1 MSTIKVNRLESTS
14 TANGG
19 IDIDTDGHV
28 QFDGLQLPTEGALS
42 NRNMFINGEAAVA
55 QRSTSVTGVTTGGTS
70 NQSVDLFR
78 GSIASLGTWTNS
90 QDTDT
95 PDGFSKS
102 FKLECTTAN
111 ASPGSG
117 SVLAIDL
124 MLEAQNLQRLGY
136 GTSGAKV
143 ATLSFYVKSNK
154 TGAATVTILQ
164 PDNSNRCINPSYTI
178 NAADT
183 WERKTITLPADTSG
197 VINNDN
203 GRGLIIEM
211 WLNSGSTYTGGS
223 NQNDWTTLD
232 NTNRNA
238 SNLGLGGSTADYW
251 QITGVQLEVGSKATP
266 FEHES
271 YSQTLAKCQR
281 YYTRVIAHTT
291 NGRMATA
298 GNGSVAGCFPTL
310 FLPTTM
316 RAQPSIDVS
325 SVSHFT
331 TEGIAGGGTQTCTAI
346 SFNAAS
352 STAVTLNVSASGGSS
367 TATGGQL
374 LANTTDAFL
383 EIIAEL

>member
-1 MSTIKVNRLESTS
+1 MSTIKVNRLENTS

-203 GRGLIIEM
+203 GRGLVIEM

-266 FEHES
+266 FEHRS
-271 YSQTLAKCQR
+271 YSDELSRCQR
-281 YYTRVIAHTT
+281 YYEVH
-291 NGRMATA
+291 GVQLDTA
-298 GNGSVAGCFPTL
+298 QNGSGTGYGTWYFKQTKRDTPGTASDAGGISTGTNVLSSTGWQIYGSASALRMTVNAF
-310 FLPTTM
+310 
-316 RAQPSIDVS
+316 VS
-325 SVSHFT
+325 S
-331 TEGIAGGGTQTCTAI
+331 
-346 SFNAAS
+346 
-352 STAVTLNVSASGGSS
+352 
-367 TATGGQL
+367 
-374 LANTTDAFL
+374 
-383 EIIAEL
+383 EL